1 MHFTFHPR
9 RKSGLWLT
17 SRKPLLIICMSE
29 LGPSPFWT
37 VHREK
42 ILSTSRNSETN
53 TQCMYEL
60 RKLLKELNESGET
73 SRLFLSILKVRK
85 DFELFGRFY

>member
-1 MHFTFHPR
+1 MINLKEAESYVCPN
-9 RKSGLWLT
+9 WA
-17 SRKPLLIICMSE
+17 P
-29 LGPSPFWT
+29 PFWT

-42 ILSTSRNSETN
+42 ILSNLSNYVVTKFGNEYPV
-53 TQCMYEL
+53 YEL